1 MLKINKNY
9 YLFFFLL
16 GHWIQLFEIIA
27 LLISWKIIII
37 DGLNVL
43 VPFKCIIS
51 YSHSTCTFQKY
62 FICIILLV
70 YAFIKSLLLF
80 GGTYDFSLHIWYCI
94 IDFIS
99 SLTFFFFFPA
109 VFPSLD
115 LSGSLYKTYLVLCW
129 VIVYSILLPQF
140 TNILPQ

>member
-1 MLKINKNY
+1 MIKNIIHFILKINKNY
-9 YLFFFLL
+9 YLFFFLF
-16 GHWIQLFEIIA
+16 GHWIRLFEIIA

-51 YSHSTCTFQKY
+51 YSHSTFTSQKY
-62 FICIILLV
+62 FICIILFV

-80 GGTYDFSLHIWYCI
+80 GSTYDFSLHVWYCI

-99 SLTFFFFFPA
+99 SLRFFFSCHISFFRSIW
-109 VFPSLD
+109 VTIQNLPSPL
-115 LSGSLYKTYLVLCW
+115 LSYHL
-129 VIVYSILLPQF
+129 
-140 TNILPQ
+140 